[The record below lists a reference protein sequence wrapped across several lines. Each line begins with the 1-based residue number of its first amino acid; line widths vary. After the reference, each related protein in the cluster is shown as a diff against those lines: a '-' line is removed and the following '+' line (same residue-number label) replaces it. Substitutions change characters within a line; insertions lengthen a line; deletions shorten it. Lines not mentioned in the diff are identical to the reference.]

1 MDAWCRRRAMI
12 CDGLC
17 RTFLYVDLELLAQ
30 TTACGAAL
38 EIIYT
43 IGWAVCLECL
53 DTTNQQGKT
62 IVPQSSGFH
71 AGPGSNP
78 FLARAKVRCYPNTE
92 HVGQVESRD
101 IQSPLASPGPRGQ
114 GSRIEPFWPT
124 LEQSKYIHT
133 EYGVHTYYQYSVLR
147 MYRCTDIWLTL
158 SLCGGKAGHGFLF
171 GRTRTKTTYPNG
183 VA

>member
-1 MDAWCRRRAMI
+1 MVRHCGEGGVLMDAWCRRRAMI

-30 TTACGAAL
+30 TTACGATL

-114 GSRIEPFWPT
+114 GSRIEVGPGVGRNLSGPPLSRANT
-124 LEQSKYIHT
+124 YIQSTEYIHT
-133 EYGVHTYYQYSVLR
+133 TSTPYSV
-147 MYRCTDIWLTL
+147 CTDVHIY
-158 SLCGGKAGHGFLF
+158 G
-171 GRTRTKTTYPNG
+171 
-183 VA
+183 